1 MAEELDPFEA
11 AMASMNGGDEANDSE
26 DIQLDDLAKA
36 IGVEEESIDDPFG
49 AAKAAADN
57 AESSGDSA
65 LASPSGDPFEAAM
78 AAMDAVSSDDISTD
92 IGAELSLDGGLSADP
107 FDSALEVSK
116 KEEHLPAKDP
126 ADKVFKGQEIDLDFL
141 MDIKLNIT
149 FEVGRTKMFISDLL
163 SLGQG
168 SVIELHRLV
177 GEELDLFINGELLA
191 TGEVVVVNEKFGA
204 RIVQILTPEDRVNR
218 LAPTLK
224 K

>member
-1 MAEELDPFEA
+1 MSEEVDPFEA
-11 AMASMNGGDEANDSE
+11 AMAAMDGDSESEGGDDLN
-26 DIQLDDLAKA
+26 LDDL
-36 IGVEEESIDDPFG
+36 E
-49 AAKAAADN
+49 
-57 AESSGDSA
+57 SA
-65 LASPSGDPFEAAM
+65 LSESDADKPADTGEPSGEEAPGKPSADPFEAAM
-78 AAMDAVSSDDISTD
+78 AAMDAVASDDVGIEAPD
-92 IGAELSLDGGLSADP
+92 AKADP
-107 FDSALEVSK
+107 FEAALEIAK
-116 KEEHLPAKDP
+116 PKESVPAQAPKDKYF
-126 ADKVFKGQEIDLDFL
+126 ADQQIDIDFL

-177 GEELDLFINGELLA
+177 GEELDLFVNGELLA

-204 RIVQILTPEDRVNR
+204 RIVQILTPEDRINR